1 MEAGANEA
9 IRVRGLGRDYGD
21 RPALTGLDLELG
33 FGRTLLLIGPN
44 GSGKS
49 TLLRVLAGLLR
60 PTEGEVE
67 VLGATL
73 PSESWKIRGRVG
85 YLGHR
90 PLLYRDLTGRE
101 NLELQAELNGI
112 PGDLARDRIEADL
125 ELVGMSVR
133 ANDRVA
139 DYSAGMAQRIAICRA
154 VITRPELLL
163 LDEPDSNLDPSGRE
177 VARELIGPAE
187 GRTRVLVSHQP
198 EQARAEADQILQLTG
213 EGRVEAIGGTA

>member
-1 MEAGANEA
+1 MQTSATDA
-9 IRVRGLGRDYGD
+9 IRLQGLGRDYGD
-21 RPALTGLDLELG
+21 RAALSDIDLELG
-33 FGRTLLLIGPN
+33 SGRTLLLIGPN

-60 PTEGEVE
+60 PTRGQVE
-67 VLGATL
+67 VLGAAL
-73 PSESWKIRGRVG
+73 PDESWKIRGRVG

-101 NLELQAELNGI
+101 NLELQARLNGI
-112 PGDLARDRIEADL
+112 PADLARERIEADL
-125 ELVGMSVR
+125 EVVGMSAR

-154 VITRPELLL
+154 VTARPELLL
-163 LDEPDSNLDPSGRE
+163 LDEPDSNLDPSARE
-177 VARELIGPAE
+177 LVRELIGPAD

-198 EQARAEADQILQLTG
+198 EQARAEADQVLQLTG
-213 EGRVEAIGGTA
+213 WGTVEAIGSEA